1 MFAVLEESLIELTLW
16 KRVLSAQEYLTGRLY
31 KNSFIQVGEPPESIL
46 HNDNISEEC
55 LAIAEALRLVQ

>member
-1 MFAVLEESLIELTLW
+1 MFAVLKESLIELTLR
-16 KRVLSAQEYLTGRLY
+16 KRVLSAQERFTGCLY
-31 KNSFIQVGEPPESIL
+31 KNSSIQVGEPPESIL

>member
-1 MFAVLEESLIELTLW
+1 MFAVLEESLIELTLR
-16 KRVLSAQEYLTGRLY
+16 KRVFSAQKHLTGCLY
-31 KNSFIQVGEPPESIL
+31 KNFSIQAGEPPESIL

>member
-16 KRVLSAQEYLTGRLY
+16 KRVLSTQEYLTGRLY
-31 KNSFIQVGEPPESIL
+31 KNSSIQVSEPPESIL

>member
-1 MFAVLEESLIELTLW
+1 MFAVLKGSLIELTLW

-31 KNSFIQVGEPPESIL
+31 KNSSIQVGEPPESIL